1 MQDPSGGVDRTMKKE
16 DVKDGPSYTPS
27 CLWRGFVKMMF
38 AQKTR
43 YRFRFLIVF
52 FYPKGLVL

>member
-1 MQDPSGGVDRTMKKE
+1 MQDPREGVDRTTNVE
-16 DVKDGPSYTPS
+16 GVKDGPSYTPS
-27 CLWRGFVKMMF
+27 CLWRGFVKMKI

-52 FYPKGLVL
+52 F

>member
-1 MQDPSGGVDRTMKKE
+1 MQDPRDGVDRTTKE
-16 DVKDGPSYTPS
+16 DDVKDSPNYTLS

-43 YRFRFLIVF
+43 YRFRFLIVLF
-52 FYPKGLVL
+52 

>member
-16 DVKDGPSYTPS
+16 DVKDGLSYTPS
-27 CLWRGFVKMMF
+27 CLWRRVEKMKF

-43 YRFRFLIVF
+43 YRFRFQFVPF
-52 FYPKGLVL
+52 

>member
-1 MQDPSGGVDRTMKKE
+1 MQDPNERVDRTTKKD

-27 CLWRGFVKMMF
+27 CLWRGFVKKF

-43 YRFRFLIVF
+43 YRFRFLFVF
-52 FYPKGLVL
+52 F

>member
-1 MQDPSGGVDRTMKKE
+1 MQDPNKGVDRTTK
-16 DVKDGPSYTPS
+16 DDNVKNDPSYTPS

>member
-1 MQDPSGGVDRTMKKE
+1 MQDPSEGVDRTMKKE
-16 DVKDGPSYTPS
+16 YVKDGPSYTLS
-27 CLWRGFVKMMF
+27 CLWRGFVKMKI

-52 FYPKGLVL
+52 F

>member
-1 MQDPSGGVDRTMKKE
+1 MKDPSEGVDRTTTEK
-16 DVKDGPSYTPS
+16 DVKDGPSYSPN
-27 CLWRGFVKMMF
+27 CLWRGFVKMKI

-52 FYPKGLVL
+52 F